1 MSQVKMEA
9 SGESKILQRPD
20 GRTYATLRPLSS
32 SLSMLTRA
40 DGSAKFSCGQTSIL
54 AAIFGPIAPRNEAR
68 AHMSRATISVVI
80 SKRSCLTHNNTGN
93 VREME
98 FFIANALGACV
109 ITEQYPRTMIEVV
122 VEVLKGDGSILGTTV
137 NAAVLAL
144 MDAGIMMRSLPIATT
159 CVISDNS
166 IIKLDPTADEETEDG
181 SASVVLV
188 TESNVTVTSSNK
200 GGGNANL
207 VGSTTFGLCTTPEK
221 FLACV
226 EAASRASSAVVA
238 FMRLAMEQKLQREAV
253 TLWSDDS

>member
-1 MSQVKMEA
+1 MAATGETKMH
-9 SGESKILQRPD
+9 QRPD

-54 AAIFGPIAPRNEAR
+54 AAVFGPIAPRIEAH
-68 AHMSRATISVVI
+68 AHMSRAKISVVI

-93 VREME
+93 VQEME
-98 FFIANALGACV
+98 FFVANALSAC
-109 ITEQYPRTMIEVV
+109 IMTEQYPRTIIEVV
-122 VEVLKGDGSILGTTV
+122 VEVLKGDGSILATTV
-137 NAAVLAL
+137 NASVLAL

-159 CVISDNS
+159 CVISNNS
-166 IIKLDPTADEETEDG
+166 IIKLDPTADEELEDG

-188 TESNVTVTSSNK
+188 TESNINAAAPMIK
-200 GGGNANL
+200 DGGNANL
-207 VGSTTFGLCTTPEK
+207 IGSTTFGLCTTPEK

-238 FMRLAMEQKLQREAV
+238 FMRLALEQKLERESV
-253 TLWSDDS
+253 TLWSDS